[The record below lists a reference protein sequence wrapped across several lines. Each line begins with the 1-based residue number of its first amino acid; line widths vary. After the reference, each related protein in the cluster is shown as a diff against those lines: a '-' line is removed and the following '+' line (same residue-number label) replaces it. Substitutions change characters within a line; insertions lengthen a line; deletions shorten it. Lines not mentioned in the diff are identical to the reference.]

1 MMNQRRAF
9 TLVELL
15 VVIGI
20 IAVLIGVLLPA
31 LNKAREQANRTAC
44 LSNMHQLTTGWM
56 MYANE
61 NRGSLVF
68 SETSDMSVPPLPPT
82 PGDVGQIG
90 WVIDVPGSD
99 NAESSVKAG
108 NLWKYNPN
116 ANVYR
121 CPSSLDRG
129 HFRCYSISTYLNGS
143 RAYNGF
149 MPSGTYLTKL
159 SNVKAGTI
167 IMIEEYDVQK
177 DASTGQTA
185 TSNLGSF
192 LMAYLPYGQSGG
204 QQWSWGD
211 VPGILHV
218 KGTNMTFGDGHA
230 EYHMWS
236 DTRTLKAVHGQQQ
249 IGNAD
254 ISWLRLKLFGPWN

>member
-31 LNKAREQANRTAC
+31 LNKARENANRTAC

-61 NRGSLVF
+61 NHGALVF
-68 SETSDMSVPPLPPT
+68 SETSDFSVPPLPAT

-90 WVIDVPGSD
+90 WVIDLPGSD
-99 NAESSVKAG
+99 NGESSVKAG

-121 CPSSLDRG
+121 CPSANDR
-129 HFRCYSISTYLNGS
+129 
-143 RAYNGF
+143 
-149 MPSGTYLTKL
+149 
-159 SNVKAGTI
+159 
-167 IMIEEYDVQK
+167 
-177 DASTGQTA
+177 
-185 TSNLGSF
+185 
-192 LMAYLPYGQSGG
+192 
-204 QQWSWGD
+204 
-211 VPGILHV
+211 
-218 KGTNMTFGDGHA
+218 
-230 EYHMWS
+230 
-236 DTRTLKAVHGQQQ
+236 
-249 IGNAD
+249 
-254 ISWLRLKLFGPWN
+254 